1 MADDGDYEVEA
12 VSDEEKLN
20 IATHM
25 LMSSPPGQ
33 FVDVL
38 GGKDLSQLVAG

>member
-1 MADDGDYEVEA
+1 MADDGDYEVEV
-12 VSDEEKLN
+12 VSDEEKLM

-33 FVDVL
+33 FADVL
-38 GGKDLSQLVAG
+38 RGECTGSL